1 MVLSLTLISAVLA
14 FLLGLVYVKTKKPIE
29 QAQQKKIENA
39 IKSVFG
45 DYDSLQTM
53 RLKPDDGKDTVAV
66 YTVWKDSAVAGTMVE
81 TYTTRGYGG
90 KVSLLTAFNA
100 GDSIT
105 AIIVIDNKETPG
117 LGSRIVEKTFL
128 EQFMNISFD
137 SLPGNKFSV
146 KKDGGSIDA
155 LTGATISSRAL
166 CDALNR
172 AKSIKDGSSG
182 PQVFPETKDSCCIKD
197 INILKEAMPEFDNNP
212 LEGPISSN
220 GLQIF
225 VGMKGPVP
233 CGYAVKTFSEG
244 YNGNI
249 WLLVG
254 FKADGSIYKINVLKH
269 TETNGRG
276 SRISEDDFLE
286 QFYGLNPDKNNIK
299 VSDEGG
305 EIDAITAS
313 TISSAAFCKA
323 IDNAWKALKK
333 GGLK

>member
-1 MVLSLTLISAVLA
+1 
-14 FLLGLVYVKTKKPIE
+14 
-29 QAQQKKIENA
+29 
-39 IKSVFG
+39 
-45 DYDSLQTM
+45 
-53 RLKPDDGKDTVAV
+53 
-66 YTVWKDSAVAGTMVE
+66 MVE

-90 KVSLLTAFNA
+90 RISLLTAFNA

-117 LGSRIVEKTFL
+117 LGTRIVEKTFL

-137 SLPGNKFSV
+137 SIPGNKFSV

-172 AKSIKDGSSG
+172 AKNIKDGSSG
-182 PQVFPETKDSCCIKD
+182 PQVFIETKDSCCIKE
-197 INILKEAMPEFDNNP
+197 ISILKEVMPAFDNDP
-212 LEGPISSN
+212 LTGSISCN

-225 VGMKGPVP
+225 IGMKGPLP
-233 CGYAVKTFSEG
+233 CGYAVKTFAEG
-244 YNGNI
+244 YDGNI

-254 FKADGSIYKINVLKH
+254 FTADGSICKINVLRQ

-276 SRISEDDFLE
+276 SKITEADFLE
-286 QFYGLNPDKNNIK
+286 QFYGLHPGKNNIK